1 MNLLHLWSLGI
12 AEFRTCRRSVGAWVI
27 VAIACAVTL
36 VHWQSLAIHYTYSA
50 LISPVHGL
58 IGPRFTFPEIGSTM
72 LLMFSI
78 GIIFLASDIR
88 SRDTRNRISEVLDS
102 QPVGDIEAVIGRLV
116 GLVMYLAISAVFL
129 TLAIFAYGVLAEEF
143 NFSMGTPIEPYSVL
157 AFLVWDIVPNLV
169 LWGSLAVL
177 LAQVI
182 KVRIL
187 ALLMALVLLGS
198 AYFLTVVIPNSD
210 SFVLSMHS
218 NANVYPSELAPTF
231 VTLIDLVNRF
241 LMVALSGGF
250 LALSALLQARNQS
263 SKTFTQLLFFGGF
276 ATLFALS
283 GATSY
288 LIGHGRVSQSIVE
301 TWTYAHKQEQLH
313 SNTDIHLISGSIN
326 LRPGRSISLDLALTM
341 ESVQEKDGT
350 NWLFSL
356 NPGYRITDLSVN
368 GSPSDDYTFEDGLL
382 SIPRDESKELP
393 KIRIAASGKPD
404 ERFAYLDSSLDWND
418 LNAISAK
425 RLYLLGQKSYIF
437 HQNFVALMPTISW
450 IPASGSAY
458 GVGNLESRPRDFFF
472 LDVEVTVPK
481 GWLIAGPGSRDLL
494 NSSSNSTYRLRT
506 RNPIPEFALVS
517 SKFEQRSINVDGVEY
532 ELLLNQKHT
541 GNLHTFNKSVPLLRE
556 WLSEQ
561 SSRLSDIG
569 IRYPYA
575 RLSLV
580 EVPSSLRIYGGGW
593 RMDSV
598 YSAPG
603 IQMVRESGFPVAPF
617 DQWYSQMRDYFGEQ
631 ETRFQRHLLDQLV
644 EYFADDLHG
653 SDPLSGIPKNFV
665 DYQTAPT
672 GKGATALKYVV
683 DQLVLRISTRNV
695 NYFSVH
701 TAISSGSGSAPR
713 RLIRIPN
720 TFGTGIAFKRNWR
733 EEHVNRPS
741 VWDLVEETP
750 LDLLDFPADP
760 KNAFHALVLKGQ
772 RVADALIDAYGEE
785 LVAQLLNQLVDQFR
799 GESYTTEDF
808 HQTARS
814 VGVDV
819 EAQIGDWLSESDLP
833 GFFMDDLRVVRLQ
846 NDEEGRTLY
855 QTSFILGNNESVP
868 GVLNV
873 SYQLRDRI
881 GLFWEP
887 IPLEPVRIPGNSTVR
902 VAFQDNSPTQLVWL
916 EPRLA
921 FNRDP
926 IRLDFPEPRSDNPSD
941 APIDPY
947 VTQIDWYREDK
958 GEIEVDDLDEG
969 FSIENLPSV
978 SGSSTVPNWLK
989 YIAAVPEPDF
999 DKDLPVL
1006 NRTNQIYQF
1015 DSSLNPLFN
1024 VVSGSQLRESRSWW
1038 YRDSDPTS
1046 YGKYRRTYAG
1056 RSEGLDRTKP
1066 TFSTTLTSAGKW
1078 KLEFHMPAAI
1088 RTENSWGGLRSPDD
1102 LAVDVPDYVLGT
1114 YIFHIVS
1121 GESHS
1126 EVEFNAGTSLPG
1138 WNEIG
1143 TFDLS
1148 NSEVEVVLTEVS
1160 HGLAV
1165 ADAIRWTPL

>member
-1 MNLLHLWSLGI
+1 
-12 AEFRTCRRSVGAWVI
+12 
-27 VAIACAVTL
+27 
-36 VHWQSLAIHYTYSA
+36 
-50 LISPVHGL
+50 
-58 IGPRFTFPEIGSTM
+58 M

-78 GIIFLASDIR
+78 GIIVLASDMR

-102 QPVGDIEAVIGRLV
+102 QPVWDIEAVVGRLV
-116 GLVMYLAISAVFL
+116 GLVMYLAVSSVVL
-129 TLAIFAYGVLAEEF
+129 TLAIFAYGVLAEAF
-143 NFSMGTPIEPYSVL
+143 DFPVGTPIEPYSVL
-157 AFLVWDIVPNLV
+157 AFLVWDIVPNLL
-169 LWGSLAVL
+169 LWGTLAVL
-177 LAQVI
+177 LIQLV
-182 KVRIL
+182 KLRIL
-187 ALLMALVLLGS
+187 ALLITLALLGS
-198 AYFLTVVIPNSD
+198 YYFLTVVIPNSD

-218 NANVYPSELAPTF
+218 SANVYPSELAPTF
-231 VTLIDLVNRF
+231 VTWIVLVNRL
-241 LMVALSGGF
+241 LMVV
-250 LALSALLQARNQS
+250 LAVGCLAIAALLQSRNQS
-263 SKTFTQLLFFGGF
+263 SRTFTQLLVCGGF
-276 ATLFALS
+276 AILFALAGVS
-283 GATSY
+283 SY
-288 LIGHGRVSQSIVE
+288 LIGYESLQESRVMN
-301 TWTYAHKQEQLH
+301 WTFSHKQEQMH
-313 SNTDIHLISGSIN
+313 SSTDIQMISGSID
-326 LRPGRSISLDLALTM
+326 LKPGRSVSLDLALTM
-341 ESVQEKDGT
+341 ESVQEEDEA

-368 GSPSDDYTFEDGLL
+368 GSPTDDYTFEDGLL
-382 SIPRDESKELP
+382 SIPRDDSKELP
-393 KIRIAASGKPD
+393 TIRIAASGKPD
-404 ERFAYLDSSLDWND
+404 ERFSYLDSSLDWNE

-437 HQNFVALMPTISW
+437 HQNFVALMPTIRW
-450 IPASGSAY
+450 FPASGSAY

-481 GWLIAGPGSRDLL
+481 GWLIAGPGSRDVL
-494 NSSSNSTYRLRT
+494 NSSTNSTYRLRT

-541 GNLHTFNKSVPLLRE
+541 GNLHTFNKAVPLLRE

-580 EVPSSLRIYGGGW
+580 EVPTSLRIYGGGW

-617 DQWYSQMRDYFGEQ
+617 DQGYSQMRDYFGEQ

-683 DQLVLRISTRNV
+683 DQLVLRIATRRV

-713 RLIRIPN
+713 RLIRIPD
-720 TFGTGIAFKRNWR
+720 TFGTGTAYKWNWR
-733 EEHVNRPS
+733 EEYVNRPS

-750 LDLLDFPADP
+750 LDLLDFSADP
-760 KNAFHALVLKGQ
+760 KDAFHALVLKGQ

-819 EAQIGDWLSESDLP
+819 EATIGDWLSESDMP
-833 GFFMDDLRVVRLQ
+833 GFFVDDLRVVRLQ

-855 QTSFILGNNESVP
+855 QTSFILGNSESVP

-873 SYQLRDRI
+873 SYLHRDRI
-881 GLFWEP
+881 GLFWAP
-887 IPLEPVRIPGNSTVR
+887 ISLEPVRIPGNSTVR

-916 EPRLA
+916 EPLLA
-921 FNRDP
+921 LNRDP
-926 IRLDFPEPRSDNPSD
+926 IRLDFPEPSSDNPSD
-941 APIDPY
+941 APIDSY
-947 VTQIDWYREDK
+947 VTQIDWNREDK

-969 FSIENLPSV
+969 FSIENLPSA
-978 SGSSTVPNWLK
+978 SESSTTPNWLK

-1006 NRTNQIYQF
+1006 NRRNQIYQF
-1015 DSSLNPLFN
+1015 DSSRNPLFR
-1024 VVSGSQLRESRSWW
+1024 VVSDRQLRESRSRW

-1056 RSEGLDRTKP
+1056 RSEGLDQTKP

-1078 KLEFHMPAAI
+1078 KLEFHMPSAI
-1088 RTENSWGGLRSPDD
+1088 RTKNSWAGLRSPDD

-1114 YIFHIVS
+1114 YTFHIVS
-1121 GESHS
+1121 KETQSK
-1126 EVEFNAGTSLPG
+1126 VEFNAGTSLPG

-1143 TFDLS
+1143 TFELS
-1148 NSEVEVVLTEVS
+1148 NSKVDVVLTEVS

-1165 ADAIRWTPL
+1165 ADAIRWTPLSRSR